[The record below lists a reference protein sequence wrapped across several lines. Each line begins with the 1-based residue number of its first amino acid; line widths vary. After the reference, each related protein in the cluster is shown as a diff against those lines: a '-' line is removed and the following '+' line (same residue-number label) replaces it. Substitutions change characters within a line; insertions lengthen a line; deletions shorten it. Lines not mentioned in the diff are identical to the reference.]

1 MAARP
6 GPRGQESYPTTPT
19 DPFGSSNNI
28 PRKYYDNESDSQDY
42 GRNRDTHTSESSHG
56 PQDGERYYDHNG
68 TYDPYSMFK
77 T

>member
-6 GPRGQESYPTTPT
+6 GPRGQEPYLTTPT

-28 PRKYYDNESDSQDY
+28 PRKYYDNESDNQDY
-42 GRNRDTHTSESSHG
+42 GRNRDTYTSESSHG

-68 TYDPYSMFK
+68 TYDPYSMFN